1 MKIPIFLTPFL
12 LCLFISLV
20 QGQTPKCDIQDDGS
34 TLKVFHIFSQCSPFK
49 PSKPMSW
56 EENVLQLQAKD
67 QARMQYLSSL
77 VARKSV
83 VPIASARQ
91 IIQSPTYIVKAKFGT
106 PPQTLLLALD
116 TSSDAAWIP
125 CSGCVGCSTSKPF
138 SPVKS
143 TSFRNVSCGS
153 PQCKQ
158 VSN

>member
-1 MKIPIFLTPFL
+1 MKIPIFLTPLL

-20 QGQTPKCDIQDDGS
+20 QGQTSKCDIQDHGS

-56 EENVLQLQAKD
+56 EESVLQLQAKD
-67 QARMQYLSSL
+67 QARMQYLTSL

-91 IIQSPTYIVKAKFGT
+91 IIQSPTYIVKGKIGT

-116 TSSDAAWIP
+116 TSNDVAWIP
-125 CSGCVGCSTSKPF
+125 CTGCVGCSTSKPF
-138 SPVKS
+138 APIKS
-143 TSFRNVSCGS
+143 TSFKNVGCGS
-153 PQCKQ
+153 SQCKQ

>member
-1 MKIPIFLTPFL
+1 
-12 LCLFISLV
+12 
-20 QGQTPKCDIQDDGS
+20 
-34 TLKVFHIFSQCSPFK
+34 
-49 PSKPMSW
+49 MSW